1 MQRIYFK
8 PRESPVTTP
17 GEACFQGVIE
27 VPGSTTVP
35 VIIALTA
42 ALIAAVTDIW
52 KFKVYNALTLPLLA
66 SGLIY
71 HGLRGELTESLLGI
85 LFGFAALIALYVI
98 GGMGAGDVKLM
109 AAVGA
114 WLGMPL
120 TYYVFIA
127 SSLAAGVYAI
137 GLVLWTRRVGET
149 VVNLHIFW
157 LRLSS
162 VGRYLV
168 SEDRIENEVK
178 RSDRRGRII
187 PFGAMVAIGIVA
199 TLLWF
204 RGGLAP

>member
-1 MQRIYFK
+1 MTD
-8 PRESPVTTP
+8 PSNL
-17 GEACFQGVIE
+17 
-27 VPGSTTVP
+27 P
-35 VIIALTA
+35 VIVVLTA
-42 ALIAAVTDIW
+42 ALIAAVTDVW
-52 KFKVYNALTLPLLA
+52 KFKVYNALTLPLMV

-71 HGLRGELTESLLGI
+71 HGLRGDLGGSLLGI
-85 LFGFAALIALYVI
+85 LFGFAALIVLYII

-120 TYYVFIA
+120 TYYVFLA

-137 GLVLWTRRVGET
+137 GLVLWTGRVGET

-162 VGRYLV
+162 VGRYLG
-168 SEDRIENEVK
+168 SEDRIESEVR
-178 RSDRRGRII
+178 RSDRRTRII
-187 PFGAMVAIGIVA
+187 PFAAMVAIGIVA

-204 RGGLAP
+204 RTGLAH